1 MNTRTDSQTVQ
12 LGFTGVGGR
21 GAHLLERCLD
31 MSDVGVPAVCDVQER
46 HRKRARDDVVESG
59 RPEPET
65 YEEHDRM
72 VERDD
77 LDGIVVATPWEKHI
91 SMAITAM
98 AAGKFVGLEV
108 GPANS
113 VEECWELV
121 RTAEE
126 TGSRC
131 MLLENCC
138 YYRDCMAVLNM
149 VRQGLFGEI
158 VHCRCGYGHDLRN
171 HINTGSGTASD
182 RTGGRDYRGRHNE
195 KRNGDLYPT
204 HGIGP
209 MAKCLNVN
217 RGNRFVSL
225 TSTASKSRG
234 LDDWAEKNLDPDHPS
249 HDVDWSIGD
258 IVTTVLKCANGE
270 TVLINHDV
278 SLPRPYTNMYHVQG
292 TDGLWK
298 RTFESIGHGEDG
310 PGLSV
315 ESSIYLEEESPG
327 HDWEMFDTYQTEYE
341 HPVWEAYLEMGRK
354 AGHGGID
361 HLVLRDYVTSVK
373 RGEHPPI
380 DVYDAAAWMAISPL
394 SERSIELGNESVA
407 FPDFTNGAWMSNDPI
422 FGLGDD
428 DLPEHLE

>member
-1 MNTRTDSQTVQ
+1 MAKNTDNQKVR

-31 MSDVGVPAVCDVQER
+31 MNDVDVLTVCDIQER
-46 HRKRARDDVVESG
+46 HCQRAWKEVVESG
-59 RPEPET
+59 RPEPKI
-65 YEEHDRM
+65 YEDHGQM
-72 VERDD
+72 VKRDD
-77 LDGIVVATPWEKHI
+77 LDGVVIATPWESHI

-98 AAGKFVGLEV
+98 EADKFVGLEV

-126 TGSRC
+126 TGSHC

-149 VRQGLFGEI
+149 VRQGIFGEL
-158 VHCRCGYGHDLRN
+158 VHCRCGYGHDLREP
-171 HINTGSGTASD
+171 IITGSETALNQKD
-182 RTGGRDYRGRHNE
+182 GRNYRGLHNE

-217 RGNRFVSL
+217 SGNRFVSL

-234 LDDWAEKNLDPDHPS
+234 LDDWAENNLEPNHPS
-249 HDVDWSIGD
+249 YNVDWSIGD

-270 TVLINHDV
+270 TVIVNHDV
-278 SLPRPYTNMYHVQG
+278 SLPRPYSNMYHVQG
-292 TDGLWK
+292 TNGIWK
-298 RTFESIGHGEDG
+298 RTFESIDHSEEN
-310 PGLSV
+310 PGLTL
-315 ESSIYLEEESPG
+315 ESSIYLEKKSSGHEWES
-327 HDWEMFDTYQTEYE
+327 FDTYQTN
-341 HPVWEAYLEMGRK
+341 HDNPVWEEYLEMGRK

-361 HLVLRDYVTSVK
+361 HLVLRDYVMSVK

-380 DVYDAAAWMAISPL
+380 DVYDAATWMVISPL
-394 SERSIELGNESVA
+394 SERSIALGNEPVA
-407 FPDFTNGAWMSNDPI
+407 FPDFTNGAWMNNDPK
-422 FGLGDD
+422 FGLLGD
-428 DLPEHLE
+428 DLPEHL